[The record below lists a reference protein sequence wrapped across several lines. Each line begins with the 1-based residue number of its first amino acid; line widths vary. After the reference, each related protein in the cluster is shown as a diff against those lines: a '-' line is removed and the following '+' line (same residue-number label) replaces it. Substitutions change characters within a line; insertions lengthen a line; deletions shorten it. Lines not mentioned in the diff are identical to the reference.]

1 MTARPIPARAVF
13 GVRLFGLEWKP
24 RITHSQY
31 YAHMSDVP
39 NHAATSPVFA
49 HSAQPALV
57 PVQESERASSVD
69 TLRGVAV
76 LGILAMNIV
85 VYALPSAAYT
95 TTHNPAINQFA
106 GEFAGGNAI
115 AWWVNHLFFDQKM
128 MSIFSML
135 FGAGVILLDQRQ
147 AARQGT
153 PHGSFADRYY
163 LRLAV
168 LFGIGMV
175 HAYGIWFGD
184 ILVAYA
190 LCGLLLYPARK
201 LKAMHLIVIG
211 MLVFS
216 VAIVVTSGLG
226 AMMSMMQSGAEEAQK
241 AIDAGT
247 TPSEFQ
253 QEMQKAWEG
262 SKNDIS
268 PSDAKVMEEV
278 SARRGSWWENFKANA
293 LLTFFFQAGLF
304 FMWTLWRSLG
314 LMLVGMGL
322 AKLGFFAAK
331 WTMGSYA
338 RLAIAGYV
346 IGLSLIALG
355 ATQLLARHSDV
366 GYTFGIG
373 AQFNYVGSLAVA
385 LAHASVVMC
394 ICKSGI
400 WSGLR
405 NRLAAVGRMA
415 FSNYLSQSIICTFI
429 FFGFGLGYFGRF
441 ERGELVYFVIGI
453 WALQLIWSP
462 IWLKY
467 FRFGPAEWLWRSL
480 SYMRLQPMRR

>member
-1 MTARPIPARAVF
+1 MDAGPLAG
-13 GVRLFGLEWKP
+13 GVVNQVACRKP
-24 RITHSQY
+24 LITNSQY
-31 YAHMSDVP
+31 YPHMTDTPDHNAS
-39 NHAATSPVFA
+39 SPVFP
-49 HSAQPALV
+49 SAPLRARHAQA
-57 PVQESERASSVD
+57 PVQESERTTSID

-115 AWWVNHLFFDQKM
+115 AWWINHLFFDQKM

-135 FGAGVILLDQRQ
+135 FGAGVVLQDQRY
-147 AARQGT
+147 AAKQGT
-153 PHGSFADRYY
+153 LHGSFGNSYY
-163 LRLAV
+163 LRLAA

-184 ILVAYA
+184 ILVSYA
-190 LCGLLLYPARK
+190 LCGLVLYPARRLDAK
-201 LKAMHLIVIG
+201 HLIVIG
-211 MLVFS
+211 LVVFC
-216 VAIVVTSGLG
+216 VAIVIPSGLG
-226 AMMSMMQSGAEEAQK
+226 AMISMMQSGAEEAQR
-241 AIDAGT
+241 AIAAGA
-247 TPSEFQ
+247 TPTEFQ
-253 QEMQKAWEG
+253 LEMQKAWEG
-262 SKNDIS
+262 ARNDIS
-268 PSDAKVMEEV
+268 PTESKVLEEV
-278 SARRGSWWENFKANA
+278 NARRGSWWETFKVNA
-293 LLTFFFQAGLF
+293 VLTFFFQSALF

-322 AKLGFFAAK
+322 TKLGFFAAK

-338 RLAIAGYV
+338 KLAIAGY
-346 IGLSLIALG
+346 IFGLSLIALG
-355 ATQLLARHSDV
+355 ATQLIARHADV

-385 LAHASVVMC
+385 LAHASLIMC

-400 WSGLR
+400 WGALR
-405 NRLAAVGRMA
+405 GRLAAVGRMA
-415 FSNYLSQSIICTFI
+415 FTNYLSQSIICTFI
-429 FFGFGLGYFGRF
+429 FFGFGLGYFGKF
-441 ERGELVYFVIGI
+441 ERGELVYFVVGI

-480 SYMRLQPMRR
+480 TYMHRQPMRR